1 MDKKTLLAIVLSVI
15 VISMGFMLQTILFPV
30 DSIDE
35 PLPAPETARQVPD
48 ASTGT
53 DQPQRTDEQPRSVP
67 AVSGQEVVPADSEEV
82 VEREI
87 QVETDVFL
95 VTFTSRGGTI
105 RSIKLKEHETV
116 DGEMV
121 EMLYSGNPEHGTFDV
136 IFGDHLGE
144 PVGELFSVRQVD
156 TYSWEFSRDFLAPA
170 ANGERVPFTLR
181 KTYVFQPRD
190 YLIELQVSIE
200 NSINEYP
207 ALNFDGVAY
216 TLMVGPQIG
225 PEFEK
230 LDGRNEYRKYFYYAD
245 GKRKNAKVP
254 KSGVKE
260 IEERVTWTAIAGKY
274 FTLITIPDATMYNI
288 MYSTLPDPS
297 VPETSKVYLERP
309 VLRSSRSTDVYRFYV
324 GPKQPRVLGR
334 YDTAD
339 NNGFGLQGLSLGE
352 VVDRNIIL
360 GWLESILKFFL
371 VTFYRVIPNYGV
383 AILLLTLLIKAILYP
398 LTHKSYESTS
408 KMQALSPKLE
418 ALKEKYKDN
427 SQKLNQEMAEL
438 YKKEGVNPLGGCLPM
453 LFQIPVFIALYG
465 LLNSH
470 FDLRGA
476 TFIPGWINDLSSP
489 ESIWNFAPL
498 RIPIL
503 GWSDLRLLPILFVGT
518 QLLSA
523 RFMQQPSSASNKNT
537 MLLTYGMPIFFFFI
551 LYDMPSGLLLYW
563 TAMNLLTTLQQVYTT
578 RIRQKKAKA

>member
-1 MDKKTLLAIVLSVI
+1 MDKKTLLAIVLSVV

-30 DSIDE
+30 DSMEE
-35 PLPAPETARQVPD
+35 PIPSPETARQTVEPSPE
-48 ASTGT
+48 A
-53 DQPQRTDEQPRSVP
+53 DQPQATDGQTQTVP
-67 AVSGQEVVPADSEEV
+67 AVSGQEVVADESDEV
-82 VEREI
+82 VEREV

-95 VTFTSRGGTI
+95 ATFSTRGGTI
-105 RSIKLKEHETV
+105 QSLKLKEHETV
-116 DGEMV
+116 DGEPV
-121 EMLYSGNPEHGTFDV
+121 EMIYSEDPEHATFDV

-144 PVGELFSVRQVD
+144 PVDDLFAVRQVD
-156 TYSWEFSRDFLAPA
+156 THAWEFSRDFLAPA
-170 ANGERVPFTLR
+170 VNGERVPFTLR

-200 NSINEYP
+200 NSVNEYP

-216 TLMVGPQIG
+216 TVMVGPQIG

-230 LDGRNEYRKYFYYAD
+230 LDARNEYRKYFYYAN
-245 GKRKNAKVP
+245 GKRRNAKVP
-254 KSGVKE
+254 KSGIKE
-260 IEERVTWTAIAGKY
+260 IEERITWTAIAGKY
-274 FTLITIPDATMYNI
+274 FTLITIPDATMYNT
-288 MYSTLPDPS
+288 MYSTLPDPT
-297 VPETSKVYLERP
+297 VPATSKLYMERP
-309 VLRSSRSTDVYRFYV
+309 VLRSSRTTDVYRFYL
-324 GPKQPRVLGR
+324 GPKQPRVLDR
-334 YDTAD
+334 YDNAES
-339 NNGFGLQGLSLGE
+339 NGFGLQGLSLGE

-408 KMQALSPKLE
+408 KMQALSPKME

-476 TFIPGWINDLSSP
+476 TFIAGWINDLSSP
-489 ESIWNFAPL
+489 ESIWNFAPF

-537 MLLTYGMPIFFFFI
+537 MLLTYGMPLFFFFI

>member
-1 MDKKTLLAIVLSVI
+1 
-15 VISMGFMLQTILFPV
+15 
-30 DSIDE
+30 
-35 PLPAPETARQVPD
+35 
-48 ASTGT
+48 
-53 DQPQRTDEQPRSVP
+53 
-67 AVSGQEVVPADSEEV
+67 
-82 VEREI
+82 
-87 QVETDVFL
+87 
-95 VTFTSRGGTI
+95 
-105 RSIKLKEHETV
+105 
-116 DGEMV
+116 
-121 EMLYSGNPEHGTFDV
+121 
-136 IFGDHLGE
+136 
-144 PVGELFSVRQVD
+144 
-156 TYSWEFSRDFLAPA
+156 
-170 ANGERVPFTLR
+170 
-181 KTYVFQPRD
+181 
-190 YLIELQVSIE
+190 
-200 NSINEYP
+200 
-207 ALNFDGVAY
+207 
-216 TLMVGPQIG
+216 
-225 PEFEK
+225 
-230 LDGRNEYRKYFYYAD
+230 
-245 GKRKNAKVP
+245 
-254 KSGVKE
+254 
-260 IEERVTWTAIAGKY
+260 
-274 FTLITIPDATMYNI
+274 
-288 MYSTLPDPS
+288 MYSTLPDPT
-297 VPETSKVYLERP
+297 VPATSKLYMERP
-309 VLRSSRSTDVYRFYV
+309 VLRSSRTTDVYRFYL
-324 GPKQPRVLGR
+324 GPKQPRVLDR
-334 YDTAD
+334 YDNAES
-339 NNGFGLQGLSLGE
+339 NGFGLQGLSLGE

-408 KMQALSPKLE
+408 KMQALSPKME

-476 TFIPGWINDLSSP
+476 TFIAGWINDLSSP
-489 ESIWNFAPL
+489 ESIWNFAPF

-537 MLLTYGMPIFFFFI
+537 MLLTYGMPLFFFFI